1 MINKQIS
8 VQISGIYIIAVLFFA
23 QGILTPV
30 NAQAPDT
37 IWTATFGGT
46 QWDRGNSVLE
56 TPNGDFVVAGFTWSF
71 GGGGS
76 DVFLVRTDDTG
87 DSVSQITYGGGS
99 ADKGRSID
107 FTSDGG
113 FIVVGETE
121 SFGAGWDDFY
131 LLRTNALGDTLWT
144 KTYGGGHFDEGWS
157 VQETS
162 DGGFIMTGMTR
173 SFGAGSY
180 DVYVIKT
187 DSAGDT
193 LWTRTIGGSAWD
205 AGYAVRETFN
215 GDFIVVGETGSFGP
229 GSYAV
234 YLSRLNSTGDILW
247 TRTYGGSSEDVGR
260 DVQETSDG
268 GFIITGFTWSFGP
281 DMRNVYIV
289 RTDSIGD
296 TLWTRTYGGNTTDVG
311 NSVIETSCGNYVIA
325 GETDSF
331 GAGESDIYLL
341 MLDANGDT
349 LWTATYGGPDE
360 DSGFSVI
367 QTDDGGFIVT
377 GEYTSPGAGWPELY
391 LLKLYAC
398 VGIVEEESATV
409 QHFQVSGGIPNP
421 FMGNTLINYELPV
434 TSTVSIDIYDLY
446 GRRIRKIEEGQ
457 VDIGSHAAFWDG
469 KDEYGS
475 ETPDGIYF
483 LVFQADGCS
492 ATRKL
497 LKMQ

>member
-1 MINKQIS
+1 MIRKQINAQIS
-8 VQISGIYIIAVLFFA
+8 VICIVTALLFA
-23 QGILTPV
+23 QGILTSV

-56 TPNGDFVVAGFTWSF
+56 TPDGDFVVTGFTWSF
-71 GGGGS
+71 GGGGA
-76 DVFLVRTDDTG
+76 DVFLVKTDDTG
-87 DSVSQITYGGGS
+87 DSVFQITYGGGE

-113 FIVVGETE
+113 FIIVGETE

-131 LLRTNALGDTLWT
+131 LLRTDALGDTLWT
-144 KTYGGGHFDEGWS
+144 RTYGGVHFDEGWS
-157 VQETS
+157 AQETS

-180 DVYVIKT
+180 DVFLIKT
-187 DSAGDT
+187 DSYGDT

-205 AGYAVRETFN
+205 AGYAVRETSN
-215 GDFIVVGETGSFGP
+215 GDFVFVGETGSFGP

-234 YLSRLNSTGDILW
+234 YLGRLNSAGDVLW
-247 TRTYGGSSEDVGR
+247 TQTYGGSSEDVGR

-289 RTDSIGD
+289 RTDSVGD
-296 TLWTRTYGGNTTDVG
+296 TLWTRTYGGPGTDAG
-311 NSVIETSCGNYVIA
+311 NSVIETFSGNYVIA

-331 GAGESDIYLL
+331 GAGESDVYLL
-341 MLDANGDT
+341 MVDENGDT
-349 LWTATYGGPDE
+349 LWTGTYGGLDE
-360 DSGFSVI
+360 DSGISI
-367 QTDDGGFIVT
+367 RQTADGGFIIT
-377 GEYTSPGAGWPELY
+377 GEYTSPGAGWPDLY
-391 LLKLYAC
+391 LLKLHPC
-398 VGIVEEESATV
+398 VSIDEEESSTV
-409 QHFQVSGGIPNP
+409 QRFLVSEGIPNP
-421 FMGNTLINYELPV
+421 FMEHTLINYELPEA
-434 TSTVSIDIYDLY
+434 SSVSIAIYDLY
-446 GRRIRKIEEGQ
+446 GRRIKKIVEGNTGLGAH
-457 VDIGSHAAFWDG
+457 VACWDG
-469 KDEYGS
+469 KDEYGID
-475 ETPDGIYF
+475 TPDGIYF

-497 LKMQ
+497 LKM